1 MVQRY
6 LFLFVSET
14 VLAVAQ
20 AEGFFLGGGTR
31 LGLKMLAAVT
41 TLYLFFE
48 TGSHAVPGYALAP
61 GVGGGFVFFLFSP
74 GLRTPC

>member
-20 AEGFFLGGGTR
+20 AEVFLGGGTR

-48 TGSHAVPGYALAP
+48 TGSHAVQADFELII
-61 GVGGGFVFFLFSP
+61 
-74 GLRTPC
+74 

>member
-48 TGSHAVPGYALAP
+48 K
-61 GVGGGFVFFLFSP
+61 
-74 GLRTPC
+74 GLMQSQAML